1 MTTEDVKNGVK
12 YTFTKDTS
20 SDTGSSGGGGSSS
33 TKPATTTTTNTNSQG
48 VSATITTDANGN
60 ITAISVTVPA
70 AAAKDA
76 ATNGTVLSIPVDNL
90 SAPTS
95 SASAPAISV
104 SIPAEAGT
112 VKIEIPVTNVS
123 AGVVA
128 ILVNADGTE
137 QIVKQSTISANGVV
151 LPVSGNVT
159 LKVVDNTKSFGDIAS
174 GYWGGEAVTFVTARG
189 IFDGTGSSS
198 FSPDVPMGR
207 AMLAQVLY
215 SLAGK
220 PSVGGADF
228 KDVSSSAWYA
238 NAVAWA
244 AENGI
249 VSGYPDG
256 SFGADD
262 SISREQLAL
271 MLWNYAGKP
280 AATQTALN
288 FADAANASSWAQSAL
303 LWANEQGIINGKSDT
318 ALDPTGIATRAEVAQ
333 MIMKYLSIG

>member
-1 MTTEDVKNGVK
+1 
-12 YTFTKDTS
+12 
-20 SDTGSSGGGGSSS
+20 
-33 TKPATTTTTNTNSQG
+33 
-48 VSATITTDANGN
+48 
-60 ITAISVTVPA
+60 
-70 AAAKDA
+70 
-76 ATNGTVLSIPVDNL
+76 
-90 SAPTS
+90 
-95 SASAPAISV
+95 
-104 SIPAEAGT
+104 
-112 VKIEIPVTNVS
+112 
-123 AGVVA
+123 
-128 ILVNADGTE
+128 
-137 QIVKQSTISANGVV
+137 
-151 LPVSGNVT
+151 
-159 LKVVDNTKSFGDIAS
+159 
-174 GYWGGEAVTFVTARG
+174 
-189 IFDGTGSSS
+189 
-198 FSPDVPMGR
+198 MGR

-244 AENGI
+244 AEQGI

-318 ALDPTGIATRAEVAQ
+318 ALDPGGIATRAEVAQ
-333 MIMKYLSIG
+333 MIMKYLSNG